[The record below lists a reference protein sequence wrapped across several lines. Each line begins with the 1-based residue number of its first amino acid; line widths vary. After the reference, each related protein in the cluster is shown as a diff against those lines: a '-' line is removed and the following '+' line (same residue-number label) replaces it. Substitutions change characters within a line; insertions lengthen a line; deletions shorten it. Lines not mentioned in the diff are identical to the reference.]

1 MFYLF
6 NTLFFKNKKVLSIF
20 SEKNNCRKEYK
31 KKNKT
36 MSEKL
41 KICFAV
47 VVVVFVV
54 VVVMVG
60 VKLIKG
66 ERQKNK
72 QIDYENCCLFFYV
85 VCTVFV

>member
-6 NTLFFKNKKVLSIF
+6 NTLFFQNKKVLSIF

-31 KKNKT
+31 KNKT
-36 MSEKL
+36 ISEKL

-47 VVVVFVV
+47 VVVVVV
-54 VVVMVG
+54 VVG